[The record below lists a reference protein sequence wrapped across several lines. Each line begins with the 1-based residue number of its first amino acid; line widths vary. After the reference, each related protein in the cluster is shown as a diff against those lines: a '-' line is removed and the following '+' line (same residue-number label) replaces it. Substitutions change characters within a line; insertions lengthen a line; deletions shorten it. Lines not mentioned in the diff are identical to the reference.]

1 MEGSGW
7 WRVVNGKGEL
17 RWMVRAWRAGSWINT
32 EYTEKF
38 IEGTEKQRGR
48 FAAEAQRAR
57 RMRGYEVGSRSW
69 RAESTQILRPA
80 KTNGA
85 GLPLSG

>member
-38 IEGTEKQRGR
+38 IEGAENARLRGR
-48 FAAEAQRAR
+48 LSFVAR
-57 RMRGYEVGSRSW
+57 GID
-69 RAESTQILRPA
+69 ADPPA
-80 KTNGA
+80 G
-85 GLPLSG
+85 